1 MTDNSDS
8 GTGPFFDA
16 FRNFGRSLKLPN
28 VAIEDVVTHHKKNI
42 RALEEAAKNTT
53 EGAQAIMG
61 AQRKALEN
69 TLADITHMV
78 QDARDGGMNK
88 ENARDIIADQV
99 EFAKRSFET
108 TIANATSLGEV
119 VRDVSEQ
126 NMSVLKDRVQES
138 IEEIKSTMGSDD
150 DSDEPPIKPV

>member
-1 MTDNSDS
+1 
-8 GTGPFFDA
+8 
-16 FRNFGRSLKLPN
+16 
-28 VAIEDVVTHHKKNI
+28 
-42 RALEEAAKNTT
+42 
-53 EGAQAIMG
+53 
-61 AQRKALEN
+61 
-69 TLADITHMV
+69 
-78 QDARDGGMNK
+78 MNK